1 MQPNDQSPHSNSAVF
16 SGPGDFKTTADLA
29 PNGHMG
35 GPQAPYSVDS
45 EPSGNEK
52 QQIRDEGERR
62 VERPK
67 SKFDIFGGIKYVW
80 HTHKLLCCLAIWLLI
95 TAYFIVSVALKK
107 KTQLSDLLPFILL
120 YAFISFKMLFAFVDT
135 ALVTK
140 PMSKVYDSAVAQRVS
155 RIPVKFLYMFGG
167 AVLLALVLGVSL
179 GLPNS
184 KNGNR
189 GSRMQS
195 LLGIVVI
202 TALLVLTS
210 RNPREIQ
217 WRTVIVGYLMQFCL
231 GCIVIKTNWGN
242 DLFNW
247 IATRAAD
254 LLHFSHYGTEFL
266 LGDEIANI
274 KGVFAISV
282 FPAIVFFASFVQMIY
297 YLGGMQW
304 LLKRLGWF
312 FQKSLDTS
320 GAESIVAA
328 ASPFIGQSENV
339 LLVKDYLEHMTNSE
353 IHACMTAGFATISGS
368 TLQGYITLGVDPR
381 NIITACIMSIPC
393 SLALSKIRYPE
404 TEESLT
410 RGKMVDPPKRTD
422 EANILHALGNG
433 AAVGIN
439 LSLLIAANLIAIIS
453 LVNLVNFFLT
463 WFGQFITINELTL
476 QLILSYLLYPY
487 AWLLGVP
494 KVDILKVSQLL
505 GLKFITNEF
514 VAYMNLNG
522 KDPLTG
528 KSIAD
533 TLTTRG
539 HIIAEFSLCGFG
551 NLGSIAQQ
559 IGALGSLAPS
569 RKADFSRLALSACIT
584 GSIATTLTAAIV
596 SMVM

>member
-1 MQPNDQSPHSNSAVF
+1 MQHNDQSPHSEGAVF
-16 SGPGDFKTTADLA
+16 GGPTDFKTTSELA
-29 PNGHMG
+29 PEGHMG
-35 GPQAPYSVDS
+35 PQALNSVDS
-45 EPSGNEK
+45 DQFGNEK
-52 QQIRDEGERR
+52 QLVNEQEAGRAMA
-62 VERPK
+62 PT
-67 SKFDIFGGIKYVW
+67 SKYDIFGGIKYIW
-80 HTHKLLCCLAIWLLI
+80 HRYKLQCCMAIWLLI
-95 TAYFIVSVALKK
+95 TAYFIASMALKE
-107 KTQLSDLLPFILL
+107 KTQLSDILPFILL
-120 YAFISFKMLFAFVDT
+120 YVFITFKMLFAFVDT
-135 ALVTK
+135 ALITK
-140 PMSKVYDSAVAQRVS
+140 PVGKFYDSAVTQRLA
-155 RIPVKFLYMFGG
+155 RIPVKFQYMFGSV
-167 AVLLALVLGVSL
+167 VLLALVLGVSL
-179 GLPNS
+179 GLPDS
-184 KNGNR
+184 ENGSQ

-195 LLGIVVI
+195 LLGIAII
-202 TALLVLTS
+202 TLLLVFTS

-231 GCIVIKTNWGN
+231 GCIVVKTSWGN

-247 IATRAAD
+247 IATRTAD
-254 LLHFSHYGTEFL
+254 LLRFSRYGTVFL
-266 LGDEIANI
+266 LGDKIANL
-274 KGVFAISV
+274 GVFSIAVFSAI
-282 FPAIVFFASFVQMIY
+282 IFFSAFAQMIY
-297 YLGGMQW
+297 YLGGIQW
-304 LLKRLGWF
+304 LLKCLGWF

-368 TLQGYITLGVDPR
+368 TLQAYITIGVSAR

-410 RGKMVDPPKRTD
+410 RGKMVEPPKHTD
-422 EANILHALGNG
+422 EANVLHALGNG

-463 WFGQFITINELTL
+463 WFGQFITIDALTL
-476 QLILSYLLYPY
+476 ELILSYLLYPY

-494 KVDILKVSQLL
+494 KADILKVSQLL

-514 VAYMNLNG
+514 VAYMSLNV
-522 KDPLTG
+522 KDAVTG
-528 KSIAD
+528 VILSE
-533 TLTTRG
+533 TMTTRG
-539 HIIAEFSLCGFG
+539 RIIAEFSLCGFG

>member
-1 MQPNDQSPHSNSAVF
+1 MQHSDQSPNSEDVVF
-16 SGPGDFKTTADLA
+16 DSPTDFKTT
-29 PNGHMG
+29 
-35 GPQAPYSVDS
+35 S
-45 EPSGNEK
+45 ELTPVGNIGSQVSKGVNSDQFGNEK
-52 QQIRDEGERR
+52 QLVNEQEAGR
-62 VERPK
+62 VAAPANK
-67 SKFDIFGGIKYVW
+67 YDVFAWIKYIW
-80 HTHKLLCCLAIWLLI
+80 HTYKLQCCLAIWLLI
-95 TAYFIVSVALKK
+95 TAYFIASMALKE
-107 KTQLSDLLPFILL
+107 KTQLSDILPFILL
-120 YAFISFKMLFAFVDT
+120 YVFISFKILFAFVDT
-135 ALVTK
+135 ALITK
-140 PMSKVYDSAVAQRVS
+140 PVGKFYDSAVTQRLA
-155 RIPVKFLYMFGG
+155 RIPVKFQYMFGG
-167 AVLLALVLGVSL
+167 VVLLALVLGVSL

-184 KNGNR
+184 ENGNR

-195 LLGIVVI
+195 LLGIAII
-202 TALLVLTS
+202 TLLLVATS

-231 GCIVIKTNWGN
+231 GCIVVKTNWGN
-242 DLFNW
+242 DLFQW
-247 IATRAAD
+247 IASRAAD
-254 LLHFSHYGTEFL
+254 LLYFSHYGTVFL
-266 LGDEIANI
+266 LGDDIANL
-274 KGVFAISV
+274 GVFTISV
-282 FPAIVFFASFVQMIY
+282 FPAVVFFAAFVQMVY

-304 LLKRLGWF
+304 LLKHLGWF
-312 FQKSLDTS
+312 FQQTLDTS

-353 IHACMTAGFATISGS
+353 IHACMTAGFSTISGS
-368 TLQGYITLGVDPR
+368 GLQGYIALGVNAR

-410 RGKMVDPPKRTD
+410 R
-422 EANILHALGNG
+422 NG

-463 WFGQFITINELTL
+463 WFGQFITIHALTL
-476 QLILSYLLYPY
+476 ELILSYLLYPY

-505 GLKFITNEF
+505 GLKFVANEF
-514 VAYMNLNG
+514 VAYMTLNT
-522 KDPLTG
+522 KDATTG
-528 KSIAD
+528 MTLAE

-539 HIIAEFSLCGFG
+539 HAIAEFSLCGFG
-551 NLGSIAQQ
+551 NLGSIAMQ
-559 IGALGSLAPS
+559 IGSLGSLAPS

-584 GSIATTLTAAIV
+584 GSIATTLTAAII